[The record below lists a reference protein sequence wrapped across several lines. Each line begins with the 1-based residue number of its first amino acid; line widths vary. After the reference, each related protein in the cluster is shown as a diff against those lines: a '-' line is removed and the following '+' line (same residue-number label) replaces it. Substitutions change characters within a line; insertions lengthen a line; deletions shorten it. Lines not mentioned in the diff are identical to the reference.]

1 MNICLNIYIYKLKLQ
16 CNQKMQQIIYLLH
29 LLKFMIL
36 QFSFNPVLCAVFASV
51 FPFFPSCVKF
61 ILMSVFPCLVVFTH
75 LVFCSAS

>member
-1 MNICLNIYIYKLKLQ
+1 MNICLKKYIQ
-16 CNQKMQQIIYLLH
+16 VEIAVQPENAADNLLH

-51 FPFFPSCVKF
+51 FPFFLSCVKF